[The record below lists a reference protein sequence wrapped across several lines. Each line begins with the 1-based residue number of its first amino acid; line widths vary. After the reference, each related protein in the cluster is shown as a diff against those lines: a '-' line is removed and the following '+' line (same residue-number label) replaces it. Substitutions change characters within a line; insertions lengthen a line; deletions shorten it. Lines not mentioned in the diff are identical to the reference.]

1 MSKTHNKKRNVGIIY
16 EQIINFVCGRL
27 IEDDKANA
35 EKATRIIKK
44 HFSEGSQLHK
54 EYKLFKALATTKNTP
69 EQLASSIINEA
80 RKACNNMFDSTQLEK
95 EKSLLI
101 RDLNYTFGKGVIF
114 SEKVESYRTYATIQ
128 TLLNEWRN
136 SSNNFDKMTEYEIK
150 LHGMLTESAEPKST
164 SEPIKVDKITYQLM
178 NEMFNKKYKSIL
190 NNGQQR
196 LISLYVDDNEEALV
210 EAFRDS
216 KSECLNVLESYLK
229 SCNNRILIEKRS
241 RILSKIQDTNVNIVN
256 KENLQ
261 KFLTIEKLKEE
272 LQGE

>member
-27 IEDDKANA
+27 IEDDKTSA

-44 HFSEGSQLHK
+44 HFREGSQLHK

-69 EQLASSIINEA
+69 EQLASSIISEA

-95 EKSLLI
+95 DKSFLI

-128 TLLNEWRN
+128 TLLNEWRT

-150 LHGMLTESAEPKST
+150 LHGMLTDKAENRSDAD
-164 SEPIKVDKITYQLM
+164 PIKVDKITYQIM
-178 NEMFNKKYKSIL
+178 NEMFDKKYNTVL
-190 NNGQQR
+190 NNNQQR
-196 LISLYVDDNEEALV
+196 LINLYVDDNEEALV
-210 EAFRDS
+210 EAFMIS
-216 KSECLNVLESYLK
+216 KADCLKMLESYLMR
-229 SCNNRILIEKRS
+229 CDNRILNEKRS
-241 RILSKIQDTNVNIVN
+241 RILSKIQDTNVKIVN

>member
-1 MSKTHNKKRNVGIIY
+1 
-16 EQIINFVCGRL
+16 
-27 IEDDKANA
+27 
-35 EKATRIIKK
+35 
-44 HFSEGSQLHK
+44 
-54 EYKLFKALATTKNTP
+54 
-69 EQLASSIINEA
+69 
-80 RKACNNMFDSTQLEK
+80 
-95 EKSLLI
+95 
-101 RDLNYTFGKGVIF
+101 
-114 SEKVESYRTYATIQ
+114 
-128 TLLNEWRN
+128 
-136 SSNNFDKMTEYEIK
+136 MTEYEIK